1 MRVLLHRANQE
12 AEMKRDKRPY
22 DRRKSDRVYLWV
34 IMLTMAGSFTLGM
47 VAEYYKLCEA
57 LAR

>member
-1 MRVLLHRANQE
+1 
-12 AEMKRDKRPY
+12 MKRDKRPY